1 MDWVKELPQE
11 DEPEFD
17 MDAELDAMFAEEEE
31 DDEKQ
36 AEMNES

>member
-17 MDAELDAMFAEEEE
+17 MDAELDAMFGEEEE

-36 AEMNES
+36 AEMD